1 MPHRVFRDYLER
13 EVEIDWRVWHKKI
26 LRDHGE
32 MVDEEE
38 AVRRTLQN
46 PDRINRDKDYSEREV
61 FYLLGALRNCD
72 ASLYLKVVV
81 EFRLNQFDEEEGRLV
96 TCYAIASIPQE
107 ESQLWPNEPS

>member
-46 PDRINRDKDYSEREV
+46 
-61 FYLLGALRNCD
+61 
-72 ASLYLKVVV
+72 
-81 EFRLNQFDEEEGRLV
+81 Q
-96 TCYAIASIPQE
+96 IASIATRIT
-107 ESQLWPNEPS
+107 PNEKFFIFWERYETAMHPFT